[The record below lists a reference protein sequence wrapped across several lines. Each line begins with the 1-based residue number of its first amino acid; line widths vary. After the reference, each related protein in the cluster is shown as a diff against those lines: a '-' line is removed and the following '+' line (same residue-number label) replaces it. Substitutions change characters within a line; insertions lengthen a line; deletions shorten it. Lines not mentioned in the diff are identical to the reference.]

1 MGFAEILM
9 QIKGL
14 FYGPLK
20 EKDAIIRL
28 LTVVSFV

>member
-1 MGFAEILM
+1 M